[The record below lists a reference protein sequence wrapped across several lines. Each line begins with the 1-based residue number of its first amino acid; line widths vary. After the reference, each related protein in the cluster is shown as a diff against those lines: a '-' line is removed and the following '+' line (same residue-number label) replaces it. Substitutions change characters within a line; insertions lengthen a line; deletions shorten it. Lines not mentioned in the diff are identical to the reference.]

1 LDGDVIAIPPAG
13 PVVVGDVTRRLLEI
27 GHETAP
33 LEHLGQDVRRA
44 LARQVYPAELR
55 DGIVTVLDEHTL
67 EELLGSSGRGV
78 AVRSTVAGGVETS
91 RAQELVEEK
100 PAKRLGRAR
109 VAGEESTLHDLGQVD
124 QREHGTIEVGEIG
137 SEGGLLLAGELFGHP
152 ARS

>member
-1 LDGDVIAIPPAG
+1 MFDEPSHARCTPPELGDG
-13 PVVVGDVTRRLLEI
+13 VV
-27 GHETAP
+27 A
-33 LEHLGQDVRRA
+33 
-44 LARQVYPAELR
+44 
-55 DGIVTVLDEHTL
+55 VLDEHAL
-67 EELLGSSGRGV
+67 EELLGSSGPGV
-78 AVRSTVAGGVETS
+78 AVSSTVAGGGVETS